1 MKKMCFGI
9 LLLLLIMSCEKK
21 ENPLVGQNA
30 FDFALMN
37 VEGQQQKLSDFKGQN
52 IMLHFWADW
61 CASCREEFY
70 TLQNVYDS
78 IKDNN
83 ATVIGVNVGQEKE
96 HVKELIDE
104 YDVTFTMLRDENKEI
119 TEKYHV
125 VGLPMN
131 YFITKSGKIH
141 KVKTGWMD
149 KDKILEIL
157 QEIDR

>member
-37 VEGQQQKLSDFKGQN
+37 VEGQLQKLNDFKGQN

-141 KVKTGWMD
+141 KVITGWMD